1 MHTVSIVS
9 GISDPDLRE
18 LFNNELGDLAA
29 DGGPRGAK
37 LLLEPQAETTA
48 STARLR
54 RRAVGS
60 SSSNIS
66 SPGNNQLGKPRG
78 APLASPKQR
87 SLYGRRFGRG
97 TWGGDGLILLF
108 RDVSNVDFF
117 RVQRN
122 FFI

>member
-1 MHTVSIVS
+1 MYIS
-9 GISDPDLRE
+9 GIAYPELRE

-48 STARLR
+48 TTARLR

-60 SSSNIS
+60 SSSNS
-66 SPGNNQLGKPRG
+66 SFPGNYQLGKPRG

-87 SLYGRRFGRG
+87 SFHGRRFGRG
-97 TWGGDGLILLF
+97 TWGGDGLVVLF
-108 RDVSNVDFF
+108 RDVSNFEFF
-117 RVQRN
+117 TEFKTAQLY
-122 FFI
+122 FI